1 MAFRL
6 LLAGHL
12 GKTLAELESMSS
24 LEFSL
29 WQEHYINHPFGNTRV
44 LLSMLV
50 TILSNAYRKPDTK
63 GIELSDLLPQPDR
76 SSSSDRPQ
84 SVAEM
89 KAMADAVCL
98 ALGGE

>member
-12 GKTLAELESMSS
+12 HKTLAELDGMSS

-29 WQEHYINHPFGNTRV
+29 WQEHYQHHPFGNTRV

-50 TILSNAYRKPDTK
+50 VILSNAYRKPDTK
-63 GIELSDLLPQPDR
+63 GIELSDLLPQPQASASREQTVD
-76 SSSSDRPQ
+76 
-84 SVAEM
+84 EM
-89 KAMADAVCL
+89 KAIAEIVCT
-98 ALGGE
+98 ALGGG

>member
-63 GIELSDLLPQPDR
+63 GIELSDLLPQPQASPDR
-76 SSSSDRPQ
+76 AQTID
-84 SVAEM
+84 EM
-89 KAMADAVCL
+89 RAMADAVCL
-98 ALGGE
+98 ALGGG

>member
-12 GKTLAELESMSS
+12 GKTLAELETMSS

-29 WQEHYINHPFGNTRV
+29 WQEHYQNHPFGNTRV

-50 TILSNAYRKPDTK
+50 VILSNAYRKPDTK
-63 GIELSDLLPQPDR
+63 GIDLSDLLPQPSATPER
-76 SSSSDRPQ
+76 EQ
-84 SVAEM
+84 SLAEM
-89 KAMADAVCL
+89 KAMAEAICL
-98 ALGGE
+98 ALGGG